1 MHRALVRV
9 RLPRIFRLVLRN
21 PRDSMCAL
29 ALITAIAAIVANSLY
44 LQPGR
49 HPAPIFAIRPLPV
62 LSGEETGTVTQSSR
76 RRPPAPDAQ
85 KPELAQ
91 RSDPVPLPRPRAQS
105 TPGPRPDAAE
115 ATNPSRQL
123 GAVQRILNEFGYGPI
138 RVSGILD
145 DNTREG
151 IARFERD
158 HNLPVTGQNTPQLR
172 RAISIATGRSLE
184 EAANMRLKSGI
195 WVLAYVRRC
204 YVEGVFAVIRR
215 RGADEA
221 GAIFIKVNRLDDTA
235 DVYGPAPQSAFDAEF
250 PVDRAFSPAMK
261 TMPASDAEAE
271 AYLVR
276 QMRFDPDLWIIETE
290 DRAGRHFLDRV
301 VH

>member
-1 MHRALVRV
+1 VRKVSVAKRLVGGLGEMRLALVRV
-9 RLPRIFRLVLRN
+9 RPPRIFRLVLRN
-21 PRDSMCAL
+21 PRDGMCAL

-62 LSGEETGTVTQSSR
+62 LSGEETGTVTQLPR

-91 RSDPVPLPRPRAQS
+91 KSDPVPLPRPRAQS
-105 TPGPRPDAAE
+105 TPAGPRPDAAE

-123 GAVQRILNEFGYGPI
+123 GAMQRILNEFGYGPI

-172 RAISIATGRSLE
+172 RAISMATGRPLE
-184 EAANMRLKSGI
+184 
-195 WVLAYVRRC
+195 
-204 YVEGVFAVIRR
+204 
-215 RGADEA
+215 
-221 GAIFIKVNRLDDTA
+221 
-235 DVYGPAPQSAFDAEF
+235 
-250 PVDRAFSPAMK
+250 
-261 TMPASDAEAE
+261 
-271 AYLVR
+271 
-276 QMRFDPDLWIIETE
+276 
-290 DRAGRHFLDRV
+290 
-301 VH
+301 